1 MPTYKIQRL
10 FFEDSSSRRTIKS
23 NLSLAQAQE
32 HCQDPETSSS
42 TCTNSEGKRRTRE
55 RGQWFDSY
63 TEE

>member
-1 MPTYKIQRL
+1 MATYKIQRL
-10 FFEDSSSRRTIKS
+10 FFEDSSARRTIKS
-23 NLSLAQAQE
+23 GLTLEQAQA
-32 HCQDPETSSS
+32 HCQDSETSSS